1 MIPKIIQNS
10 MRHFTATAAVI
21 LSLACMFSCKKEK
34 GGGDTLEK
42 IYFVD
47 PASASMVLTQGQ
59 TGYIMYATVPESA
72 AATAVM
78 EWSSSDTNIAEVFNG
93 QVTAIAPGNTVIT
106 VKCGN
111 VSATLD
117 VQVVPIPVT
126 SFNVPKSMNAYM
138 DMPTPIKLTVEPA
151 EANAAS
157 LEWKSDN
164 PEIAEVV
171 IESGKAFV
179 NAKKEGGCKITVT
192 PYNNSEASQQI
203 AVTVYPAIFKLMRRS
218 ISGESGYVE
227 ILNDDSFDITDIG
240 MPTYEGMRYIEMIRL
255 DGGELLDSSVEV
267 NNENSGIVSIT
278 KHKRS
283 ESKIILNAEEKSE
296 VGATKISVSLKD
308 DDNVYT
314 KTFTITRQKHD
325 FTSDTKICRIYTET
339 PVNDVEEMAREA
351 ILAVQ
356 MFPAVNAVWTS
367 SNESVAK
374 VAPLTVDGTGF
385 SPMAEIRTFGEY
397 GSAEITATDESGEH
411 TRKFTVR
418 VSKASFPAG
427 TKICIRVDGH
437 IEPVGESTTIRAS
450 YDGRNDEAFGLMDA
464 SGNYLSTFTN
474 FKWTIESPSCECSL
488 TPVGA
493 SGVVIAPISTTTFS
507 GSKTA
512 TLVCTDDAGNRL
524 THKIFIDSPNAF
536 RGVENLRVTV
546 DGKSY
551 TGNAKVDI
559 GKTATIDIAKLTYGS
574 SYDGLKWENVGV
586 LGSVYGRT
594 KLNNNSSG
602 SLMSIE
608 FTPNRKMEAMPI
620 SVEDEI
626 GQVRKIYISSAKF
639 HFPDGAKLYYSYT
652 AVNPTNSGW
661 KEATSGVLLRPNIST
676 NIKIATSET
685 GAPVVDKAYYYQ
697 VWASAIEK
705 SKKNQYVNE
714 FSPLYNE
721 DYNVFS
727 VFVNGYPPRD
737 DAPEPY
743 GITVKDDYG
752 TSLYN
757 QFYIHELV
765 KFDSSTEFFVWA
777 SLGGA
782 GRGYSVKYDKGK
794 DKRLYVDVDPPSSG
808 KIPEVRI
815 TWTLSYNAGY
825 YIFPEARITNSVGEQ
840 SEYSMYHVRQV
851 KFNPVSSTASSPTK
865 VVLFDD
871 YGNTKTIYISYNIK
885 N

>member
-1 MIPKIIQNS
+1 MIPKIIQNP
-10 MRHFTATAAVI
+10 MRHFTAAVAVL
-21 LSLACMFSCKKEK
+21 LSLACAFSCKKEK
-34 GGGDTLEK
+34 GGGDALEK

-47 PASASMVLTQGQ
+47 PASASMVLSQGQ

-126 SFNVPKSMNAYM
+126 SFSVPKTMSAYM

-151 EANAAS
+151 KANAAS

-192 PYNNSEASQQI
+192 PYNNSDASQQI
-203 AVTVYPAIFKLMRRS
+203 EVTVYPAIFKLMRRS

-240 MPTYEGMRYIEMIRL
+240 MPTYEGIRCIEMIRL
-255 DGGELLDSSVEV
+255 DGSSLLESSVEV

-278 KHKRS
+278 KRQRS
-283 ESKIILNAEEKSE
+283 ESKVLLNVEEKSE
-296 VGATKISVSLKD
+296 VGATKVSVSLKE

-339 PVNDVEEMAREA
+339 PVNDVEEMARNATME
-351 ILAVQ
+351 VQ

-374 VAPLTVDGTGF
+374 VVPATSDGTGF
-385 SPMAEIRTFGEY
+385 SPMAEIQTFGEY
-397 GSAEITATDESGEH
+397 GSAEITATDESGKN

-427 TKICIRVDGH
+427 TKICIRVGGK

-493 SGVVIAPISTTTFS
+493 SGVVVAPISTTTFS

-536 RGVENLRVTV
+536 SGVQNLRVTV

-551 TGNAKVDI
+551 TSNAKVDI
-559 GKTATIDIAKLTYGS
+559 GKTATIDISKPTFDS

-586 LGSVYGRT
+586 LGSVYGTT

-626 GQVRKIYISSAKF
+626 GQVKKIYISSAEF
-639 HFPDGAKLYYSYT
+639 QFPEGAKIYISYYKSTWSTSDDCLFFNNGNTYFRVGTSATDFVKSGSPVKWSCVKTYPKLNYSSTLRALPGGDASIYALSPTSYP
-652 AVNPTNSGW
+652 NDYRTNEYTLVA
-661 KEATSGVLLRPNIST
+661 K
-676 NIKIATSET
+676 
-685 GAPVVDKAYYYQ
+685 
-697 VWASAIEK
+697 
-705 SKKNQYVNE
+705 
-714 FSPLYNE
+714 
-721 DYNVFS
+721 
-727 VFVNGYPPRD
+727 
-737 DAPEPY
+737 DA
-743 GITVKDDYG
+743 YG
-752 TSLYN
+752 TEIESR
-757 QFYIHELV
+757 FKV
-765 KFDSSTEFFVWA
+765 KKFMNFNDGIWFRLSYYVPGSQ
-777 SLGGA
+777 GA
-782 GRGYSVKYDKGK
+782 VAKGWNYKFESGK
-794 DKRLYVDVDPPSSG
+794 DTYVTLPKGAYNYVDMDCCPYEYGNCVYVSRAEIIDFENGSVGTRTKKPALG
-808 KIPEVRI
+808 A
-815 TWTLSYNAGY
+815 NATTISEQY
-825 YIFPEARITNSVGEQ
+825 ARITL
-840 SEYSMYHVRQV
+840 Y
-851 KFNPVSSTASSPTK
+851 
-865 VVLFDD
+865 DD
-871 YGNTKTIYISYNIK
+871 YGNKKAFYIK
-885 N
+885 NK

>member
-1 MIPKIIQNS
+1 
-10 MRHFTATAAVI
+10 MRHFTAAVAVL
-21 LSLACMFSCKKEK
+21 LSLACVFSCKKEK

-47 PASASMVLTQGQ
+47 PASASMVLSQGQ

-126 SFNVPKSMNAYM
+126 SFSVPKSMNAYT

-151 EANAAS
+151 KANAAS

-179 NAKKEGGCKITVT
+179 NAKKEGGCKISVT
-192 PYNNSEASQQI
+192 PYNSSDASQKI
-203 AVTVYPAIFKLMRRS
+203 EVTVYPAIFKLMRNS
-218 ISGESGYVE
+218 ISDESGYVE

-240 MPTYEGMRYIEMIRL
+240 MPTYEGIRCIEMIRL
-255 DGGELLDSSVEV
+255 DGSELLDSSVEV

-278 KHKRS
+278 KYKRS
-283 ESKIILNAEEKSE
+283 ESKILLNAEEKSE
-296 VGATKISVSLKD
+296 VGATKVSVSLKE

-314 KTFTITRQKHD
+314 KTFTLTRQKHD
-325 FTSDTKICRIYTET
+325 FTSDTKICQIYTET

-351 ILAVQ
+351 MLAVQ

-374 VAPLTVDGTGF
+374 VAPLTSDGTGF

-427 TKICIRVDGH
+427 TKIGTRVGGKLV
-437 IEPVGESTTIRAS
+437 PVGESTTLRAS
-450 YDGRNDEAFGLMDA
+450 YDGRNDAGFGLMDA
-464 SGNYLSTFTN
+464 SGNYLTTFTN
-474 FKWTIESPSCECSL
+474 FKWTIESPSCECRLS
-488 TPVGA
+488 TVDA
-493 SGVVIAPISTTTFS
+493 SGVVVAPISTTTFS

-536 RGVENLRVTV
+536 SGVHNLRVTV

-551 TGNAKVDI
+551 TSNAKVDI
-559 GKTATIDIAKLTYGS
+559 GKTATIDIAKLTFDS

-586 LGSVYGRT
+586 LGSVYGTT

-626 GQVRKIYISSAKF
+626 GQVKKIYITSAKF
-639 HFPDGAKLYYSYT
+639 HFPDGAKIYISYDKSKWNTLDERVFLNNGQNYFRVGTSATDFVKLDTPVEWSRTKTSSTNYEGRFRTLPGVDVSTYAISPIGYPDDYEAVYYS
-652 AVNPTNSGW
+652 
-661 KEATSGVLLRPNIST
+661 L
-676 NIKIATSET
+676 
-685 GAPVVDKAYYYQ
+685 
-697 VWASAIEK
+697 SA
-705 SKKNQYVNE
+705 
-714 FSPLYNE
+714 
-721 DYNVFS
+721 
-727 VFVNGYPPRD
+727 
-737 DAPEPY
+737 
-743 GITVKDDYG
+743 KDDYG
-752 TSLYN
+752 TVVRS
-757 QFYIHELV
+757 
-765 KFDSSTEFFVWA
+765 KFVLKKFMNFNDGIWFRLQYAYRDKNTI
-777 SLGGA
+777 
-782 GRGYSVKYDKGK
+782 KYKTVTYKFESGK
-794 DKRLYVDVDPPSSG
+794 DKYVTLPYNDYHTVRCSCSPNESGSSAY
-808 KIPEVRI
+808 
-815 TWTLSYNAGY
+815 YNHAEIMDFDELPY
-825 YIFPEARITNSVGEQ
+825 SLRTEKPACDSRVYTIRDQYARITF
-840 SEYSMYHVRQV
+840 Y
-851 KFNPVSSTASSPTK
+851 
-865 VVLFDD
+865 DD
-871 YGNTKTIYISYNIK
+871 YGNKKAFYIIRK
-885 N
+885 

>member
-1 MIPKIIQNS
+1 MIPKIIQNP
-10 MRHFTATAAVI
+10 MRRFTAAVAVL
-21 LSLACMFSCKKEK
+21 LSLACAFSCKKEK

-47 PASASMVLTQGQ
+47 PASASMVLSQGQ

-126 SFNVPKSMNAYM
+126 NFSVPKSMNAYM

-179 NAKKEGGCKITVT
+179 NAKEEGGCKITVT

-218 ISGESGYVE
+218 ISGESSYVE
-227 ILNDDSFDITDIG
+227 ILNDDSFDITDVG
-240 MPTYEGMRYIEMIRL
+240 MPYEGIRCIEMIRL
-255 DGGELLDSSVEV
+255 DGSELLESSVEV

-278 KHKRS
+278 KRQRS
-283 ESKIILNAEEKSE
+283 ESKVLLNVEEKSE
-296 VGATKISVSLKD
+296 VGATKVSVSLKE

-339 PVNDVEEMAREA
+339 PVNDVEEMARNATME
-351 ILAVQ
+351 VQ

-374 VAPLTVDGTGF
+374 VVPATSDGTGF
-385 SPMAEIRTFGEY
+385 SPMAEIQTFGEY

-427 TKICIRVDGH
+427 TKISTRVNNNYV
-437 IEPVGESTTIRAS
+437 PVGESTTIRAS
-450 YDGRNDEAFGLMDA
+450 YDGRNAGGFGLLEA
-464 SGNYLSTFTN
+464 SGNPSTFSN
-474 FKWTIESPSCECSL
+474 IKWTIESPSCECRL
-488 TPVGA
+488 TQVGA
-493 SGVVIAPISTTTFS
+493 NGVIIRPISKTTFS

-536 RGVENLRVTV
+536 SGVHNLRVTV

-551 TGNAKVDI
+551 TSNAKVDI
-559 GKTATIDIAKLTYGS
+559 GKTATIDIAKLTFDS

-586 LGSVYGRT
+586 LGSVYGTT

-602 SLMSIE
+602 SLKSIE

-639 HFPDGAKLYYSYT
+639 QFPEGAKLYYSYGN
-652 AVNPTNSGW
+652 VDPTGGYW
-661 KEATSGVLLRPNIST
+661 AEVLDGMPLKNDAGT
-676 NIKIATSET
+676 YLKIATSAE
-685 GAPVVDKAYYYQ
+685 GKPIVDKAYWDQ
-697 VWASAIEK
+697 IWASAIEK
-705 SKKNQYVNE
+705 SKNHSYIGE
-714 FSPLYNE
+714 F
-721 DYNVFS
+721 DDIRINVLRPWNIFG
-727 VFVNGYPPRD
+727 VFTKTYPPKYQ
-737 DAPEPY
+737 AHVPY
-743 GITVKDDYG
+743 SIEVKDDYG
-752 TSLYN
+752 TALSAR
-757 QFYIHELV
+757 FYIREWV
-765 KFDSSTEFFVWA
+765 KFDSDTRFEIGKNKGNLFVDYNN
-777 SLGGA
+777 G
-782 GRGYSVKYDKGK
+782 
-794 DKRLYVDVDPPSSG
+794 SSESI
-808 KIPEVRI
+808 KIPKSELFSDGSIFVRVKF
-815 TWTLSYNAGY
+815 YNVEY
-825 YIFPEARITNSVGEQ
+825 RFPRIIVTNSAKPGNPH
-840 SEYSMYHVRQV
+840 EYYLYHE
-851 KFNPVSSTASSPTK
+851 KFIREYPTSGGPGTR
-865 VVLFDD
+865 LIFSDD
-871 YGNTKTIYISYNIK
+871 FGNMKTFTFTTN
-885 N
+885 

>member
-1 MIPKIIQNS
+1 MIPTIIHKS
-10 MRHFTATAAVI
+10 MRQLTALAAVL
-21 LSLACMFSCKKEK
+21 LSLACVFSCKKEK
-34 GGGDTLEK
+34 GGGDALEK

-47 PASASMVLTQGQ
+47 PASATMVITQGRSEQ
-59 TGYIMYATVPESA
+59 ILYATVPEKA
-72 AATAVM
+72 ADTAILEWFSDDPSIADVINGLVTAV
-78 EWSSSDTNIAEVFNG
+78 
-93 QVTAIAPGNTVIT
+93 APGNTVIT
-106 VKCGN
+106 AKCGN
-111 VSATLD
+111 VTATVD

-126 SFNVPKSMNAYM
+126 SFSVPKTMSAYM
-138 DMPTPIKLTVEPA
+138 DMPVQIKLTLQPE

-171 IESGKAFV
+171 IEDGKAFV
-179 NAKKEGGCKITVT
+179 NAKKEGGCKISVY
-192 PYNNSEASQQI
+192 PYGRSDESKEI
-203 AVTVYPAIFKLMRRS
+203 AVTVYPAAFKLMRRT

-227 ILNDDSFDITDIG
+227 IPNDDSFDITDVG
-240 MPTYEGMRYIEMIRL
+240 MPTYEGMRYIEMIRV

-267 NNENSGIVSIT
+267 YNENPGIVSIT
-278 KHKRS
+278 KRKRS
-283 ESKIILNAEEKSE
+283 ESKILFNAEEKSE
-296 VGATKISVSLKD
+296 VGATKVSVSLKE

-374 VAPLTVDGTGF
+374 VAPLTSDGTGF
-385 SPMAEIRTFGEY
+385 SPMAEIQTFGEY

-427 TKICIRVDGH
+427 TKIGTRVGGKLV
-437 IEPVGESTTIRAS
+437 PVGESTTLRAS
-450 YDGRNDEAFGLMDA
+450 YDGRNDAGFGLMDA
-464 SGNYLSTFTN
+464 SGNYLTTFTN
-474 FKWTIESPSCECSL
+474 FKWTIESPSCECRLS
-488 TPVGA
+488 TVGA

-536 RGVENLRVTV
+536 SGAQNLRVTV

-551 TGNAKVDI
+551 TSNAKVDI
-559 GKTATIDIAKLTYGS
+559 GKTATIDIAKLTFDS

-586 LGSVYGRT
+586 LGSVYGTT

-626 GQVRKIYISSAKF
+626 GQVRKIYISSAAF
-639 HFPDGAKLYYSYT
+639 HFPEGAK
-652 AVNPTNSGW
+652 
-661 KEATSGVLLRPNIST
+661 
-676 NIKIATSET
+676 
-685 GAPVVDKAYYYQ
+685 
-697 VWASAIEK
+697 
-705 SKKNQYVNE
+705 
-714 FSPLYNE
+714 
-721 DYNVFS
+721 
-727 VFVNGYPPRD
+727 
-737 DAPEPY
+737 
-743 GITVKDDYG
+743 
-752 TSLYN
+752 
-757 QFYIHELV
+757 
-765 KFDSSTEFFVWA
+765 
-777 SLGGA
+777 
-782 GRGYSVKYDKGK
+782 
-794 DKRLYVDVDPPSSG
+794 
-808 KIPEVRI
+808 
-815 TWTLSYNAGY
+815 
-825 YIFPEARITNSVGEQ
+825 
-840 SEYSMYHVRQV
+840 
-851 KFNPVSSTASSPTK
+851 
-865 VVLFDD
+865 
-871 YGNTKTIYISYNIK
+871 IYISYNKSTWNTSNDFLFFNNGSTYFRVGTSATDFVKSGSPVEWSYAKTYPELNYSSTFRALPSGDASIYALSPTSYPNDYKTDEYTFVAKDAYGSEVRARFAVKKFMNFNDGIWFRLSYYVPDSQGNTVSKGWNYKFESGKDIYVTLPKGAYYGVKMTCCPYEKGNSVYVNRAEILDFEKSPYRFRTEKPALYMEVITKSEEYACITLYDDYGNKKVFYIK
-885 N
+885 NR

>member
-1 MIPKIIQNS
+1 
-10 MRHFTATAAVI
+10 MRRFTAAVTVL
-21 LSLACMFSCKKEK
+21 LSLACAFSCKKEK

-47 PASASMVLTQGQ
+47 PASASMVLSQGQ

-78 EWSSSDTNIAEVFNG
+78 EWSSSDTDIAEVFNG

-126 SFNVPKSMNAYM
+126 NFSVPKSMNAYM

-203 AVTVYPAIFKLMRRS
+203 SVTVYPAIFKLMRRS
-218 ISGESGYVE
+218 ISGESSYVE

-240 MPTYEGMRYIEMIRL
+240 MPYEGIRCIEMIRL
-255 DGGELLDSSVEV
+255 DGDKLLESSVEV

-278 KHKRS
+278 KRQRS
-283 ESKIILNAEEKSE
+283 ESKVLLNVEEKSE
-296 VGATKISVSLKD
+296 VGATKVSVSLKE

-339 PVNDVEEMAREA
+339 PVNDVEEMARNATME
-351 ILAVQ
+351 VQ

-374 VAPLTVDGTGF
+374 VVPATSDGKGF

-411 TRKFTVR
+411 TRKFTVK

-427 TKICIRVDGH
+427 TKISTRVNNNYV
-437 IEPVGESTTIRAS
+437 PVGESTTIRAS
-450 YDGRNDEAFGLMDA
+450 YDGRNAGGFGLLEA
-464 SGNYLSTFTN
+464 SGNPSTFSN
-474 FKWTIESPSCECSL
+474 IKWTIESPSCECRL
-488 TPVGA
+488 TQVGA
-493 SGVVIAPISTTTFS
+493 NGVIIRPISKTTFS

-536 RGVENLRVTV
+536 SGVHNLRVTV

-551 TGNAKVDI
+551 TSNAKVDI
-559 GKTATIDIAKLTYGS
+559 GKTATIDIAKFTFDS

-586 LGSVYGRT
+586 LGSVYGTT

-639 HFPDGAKLYYSYT
+639 HFPEGAKLYYSYGN
-652 AVNPTNSGW
+652 VDPTGGYWS
-661 KEATSGVLLRPNIST
+661 EVLDGMPLKNYEGT
-676 NIKIATSET
+676 CLKIATSAE
-685 GAPVVDKAYYYQ
+685 GRPIVDKAYWDQ
-697 VWASAIEK
+697 IWASAIEK
-705 SKKNQYVNE
+705 SKNNNYVYEFGATMINALKPENVFAIFTKQYPAKNQEY
-714 FSPLYNE
+714 
-721 DYNVFS
+721 
-727 VFVNGYPPRD
+727 
-737 DAPEPY
+737 EPY
-743 GITVKDDYG
+743 SIEVKDDYG
-752 TSLYN
+752 TALSAR
-757 QFYIHELV
+757 FYIREWV
-765 KFDSSTEFFVWA
+765 KFDSDTRFEIGKKNGNLFIDYNNGSSESIRIPKSDLFSDGSIFV
-777 SLGGA
+777 
-782 GRGYSVKYDKGK
+782 RVKFGNVEYRFPRIIVTNSAKQGNPHEYY
-794 DKRLYVDVDPPSSG
+794 LYHEKFIREYPTSSSG
-808 KIPEVRI
+808 SGTR
-815 TWTLSYNAGY
+815 L
-825 YIFPEARITNSVGEQ
+825 IFSDDFGNMKTFTFTTN
-840 SEYSMYHVRQV
+840 
-851 KFNPVSSTASSPTK
+851 
-865 VVLFDD
+865 
-871 YGNTKTIYISYNIK
+871 
-885 N
+885 

>member
-1 MIPKIIQNS
+1 MIPKIIQNP
-10 MRHFTATAAVI
+10 MRRFTAAVAVL
-21 LSLACMFSCKKEK
+21 LSLACAFSCKKEK

-47 PASASMVLTQGQ
+47 PASASMVLSQGQ

-126 SFNVPKSMNAYM
+126 NFSVPKSMNAYM

-179 NAKKEGGCKITVT
+179 NAKKEGECKITVT
-192 PYNNSEASQQI
+192 PYNNSEASQKI
-203 AVTVYPAIFKLMRRS
+203 EVTVYPAIFKLMRKS
-218 ISGESGYVE
+218 ISDESHYVE

-240 MPTYEGMRYIEMIRL
+240 MPYEGIRCIEMIRL
-255 DGGELLDSSVEV
+255 DGDKLLESSVEV

-278 KHKRS
+278 KRQRS
-283 ESKIILNAEEKSE
+283 ESKVLLNVEEKSE
-296 VGATKISVSLKD
+296 VGATKVSVSLKE

-339 PVNDVEEMAREA
+339 PVNDVEEMARNATME
-351 ILAVQ
+351 VQ

-374 VAPLTVDGTGF
+374 VAPLTSDGTGF

-427 TKICIRVDGH
+427 TKIGIRVGGH

-512 TLVCTDDAGNRL
+512 TLVCTDDAGNQL
-524 THKIFIDSPNAF
+524 KHKIIIYSPIAFGRNALGAKVNSEMF
-536 RGVENLRVTV
+536 YE
-546 DGKSY
+546 D
-551 TGNAKVDI
+551 AKVDI
-559 GKTATIDIAKLTYGS
+559 GNKAVVALYGNKKVPVTLAGVKWSGLEKLNSYGS
-574 SYDGLKWENVGV
+574 VNISTNSTNTISYF
-586 LGSVYGRT
+586 
-594 KLNNNSSG
+594 
-602 SLMSIE
+602 E
-608 FTPNRKMEAMPI
+608 FTPNQKMESVTI
-620 SVEDEI
+620 TVEDEI
-626 GQVRKIYISSAKF
+626 GQEQTLRIQSAAF
-639 HFPDGAKLYYSYT
+639 HFPKGAKLYYSYGN
-652 AVNPTNSGW
+652 VDPTGGYW
-661 KEATSGVLLRPNIST
+661 AEVLDGMPLKNDAGT
-676 NIKIATSET
+676 YLKIATSAE
-685 GAPVVDKAYYYQ
+685 GKPIVDKAYWDQ
-697 VWASAIEK
+697 IWASAIEK
-705 SKKNQYVNE
+705 SKNHSYIGEFDDIRINVLKPVNI
-714 FSPLYNE
+714 FG
-721 DYNVFS
+721 VFTKK
-727 VFVNGYPPRD
+727 YPTKYQE
-737 DAPEPY
+737 PEY
-743 GITVKDDYG
+743 YSIEAKDDYG
-752 TSLYN
+752 TALSAG
-757 QFYIHELV
+757 FYIREWVEFKSEDRFQIYMKKTSTYIKYGDGSAVHDDIPDRQLFSDGSIIV
-765 KFDSSTEFFVWA
+765 KLNFDGNAYRF
-777 SLGGA
+777 
-782 GRGYSVKYDKGK
+782 
-794 DKRLYVDVDPPSSG
+794 P
-808 KIPEVRI
+808 RI
-815 TWTLSYNAGY
+815 
-825 YIFPEARITNSVGEQ
+825 IVTNSAKQDHPHEYYLYHANFVRVYPTSSNVGTRLIF
-840 SEYSMYHVRQV
+840 S
-851 KFNPVSSTASSPTK
+851 
-865 VVLFDD
+865 DD
-871 YGNTKTIYISYNIK
+871 FGNMKTITFKLY
-885 N
+885 

>member
-47 PASASMVLTQGQ
+47 PSSASMVLTQGQ

-126 SFNVPKSMNAYM
+126 SFSVPKSMNAYM
-138 DMPTPIKLTVEPA
+138 DMPTPVKLTLEPA

-157 LEWKSDN
+157 LEWESDN

-179 NAKKEGGCKITVT
+179 NAKKEGGCKISVT
-192 PYNNSEASQQI
+192 PYNSSDASQKI
-203 AVTVYPAIFKLMRRS
+203 EVTVYPAIFKLMRKS
-218 ISGESGYVE
+218 ISDESGYVE
-227 ILNDDSFDITDIG
+227 ILHDDSFDITDIG
-240 MPTYEGMRYIEMIRL
+240 MPSYEGIRCIEMIRL
-255 DGGELLDSSVEV
+255 DGSELLDSSVEV

-278 KHKRS
+278 KYKRS
-283 ESKIILNAEEKSE
+283 ESKILLNAEEKSE
-296 VGATKISVSLKD
+296 VGATKVSVSLKE

-351 ILAVQ
+351 MLAVQ

-374 VAPLTVDGTGF
+374 VVPLTSDGTGF

-427 TKICIRVDGH
+427 TKIGTRVGGKLV
-437 IEPVGESTTIRAS
+437 PVGESTTLRAS
-450 YDGRNDEAFGLMDA
+450 YDGRNDAGFGLMDA
-464 SGNYLSTFTN
+464 SGNYLTTFTN
-474 FKWTIESPSCECSL
+474 FKWTIESPSCECRLS
-488 TPVGA
+488 TVGA

-536 RGVENLRVTV
+536 SGVQNLRVTV

-551 TGNAKVDI
+551 TSNAKVDI
-559 GKTATIDIAKLTYGS
+559 GKTATIDITKLTYDS

-586 LGSVYGRT
+586 LGSVYGTT

-639 HFPDGAKLYYSYT
+639 HFPDGAKIYISYDKSKWNT
-652 AVNPTNSGW
+652 LDERVFLNNGQNYFRVGTSATDFVKSDTPVEWSRTKLSSPTNYEGRFRALSSGDVSTY
-661 KEATSGVLLRPNIST
+661 AIS
-676 NIKIATSET
+676 
-685 GAPVVDKAYYYQ
+685 PM
-697 VWASAIEK
+697 
-705 SKKNQYVNE
+705 
-714 FSPLYNE
+714 
-721 DYNVFS
+721 
-727 VFVNGYPPRD
+727 GYPD
-737 DAPEPY
+737 DY
-743 GITVKDDYG
+743 GVVYYFLSAKDDYG
-752 TSLYN
+752 TVVRS
-757 QFYIHELV
+757 
-765 KFDSSTEFFVWA
+765 KFVLKKFMNFNDGIWFRLQYA
-777 SLGGA
+777 Y
-782 GRGYSVKYDKGK
+782 RDKYTIKDKTLTYKFESGK
-794 DKRLYVDVDPPSSG
+794 DKYVTLPYNDYHTVMCSCSPNESGSSAYYNHAEIMDFDELPYRLRTEKPACDSRV
-808 KIPEVRI
+808 
-815 TWTLSYNAGY
+815 WTIKEQY
-825 YIFPEARITNSVGEQ
+825 ARITF
-840 SEYSMYHVRQV
+840 Y
-851 KFNPVSSTASSPTK
+851 
-865 VVLFDD
+865 DD
-871 YGNTKTIYISYNIK
+871 YGNKKAFYIIRK
-885 N
+885 

>member
-1 MIPKIIQNS
+1 MIPKIIQNP
-10 MRHFTATAAVI
+10 MRRFTAAVAVL
-21 LSLACMFSCKKEK
+21 LSLACAFSCKKEK

-126 SFNVPKSMNAYM
+126 NFSVPKSMNAYM

-203 AVTVYPAIFKLMRRS
+203 SVTVYPAIFKLMRRS
-218 ISGESGYVE
+218 ISGESSYVE

-240 MPTYEGMRYIEMIRL
+240 MPTYEGIRCIEMIRL
-255 DGGELLDSSVEV
+255 DGSELLDSSVEV

-278 KHKRS
+278 KRQRS
-283 ESKIILNAEEKSE
+283 ESKVLLNVEEKSE
-296 VGATKISVSLKD
+296 VGATKVSVSLKE

-339 PVNDVEEMAREA
+339 PVNDVEEMARNATME
-351 ILAVQ
+351 VQ

-374 VAPLTVDGTGF
+374 VVPATSDGTGF

-427 TKICIRVDGH
+427 TKISTRVNNNYV
-437 IEPVGESTTIRAS
+437 PVGESTTIRAS
-450 YDGRNDEAFGLMDA
+450 YDGRNAGGFGLLEA
-464 SGNYLSTFTN
+464 SGNPSTFSN
-474 FKWTIESPSCECSL
+474 IKWTIESPSCECRL
-488 TPVGA
+488 TQVGA
-493 SGVVIAPISTTTFS
+493 NGVIIRPISKTTFS

-536 RGVENLRVTV
+536 SGVHNLRVTV

-559 GKTATIDIAKLTYGS
+559 GKTATIDIAKFTFDS

-586 LGSVYGRT
+586 LGSVYGTT

-626 GQVRKIYISSAKF
+626 GQVRKIYITSAEF
-639 HFPDGAKLYYSYT
+639 QFPEGAKIYISYYKSTWSTSDDKPFFNNGSTYFRVGTSATDFVKSGSPVKWSYAKT
-652 AVNPTNSGW
+652 YPKSYNSTFRALPEGDASIYALSPTSYPKDYYDDNYTLVAKDAYGTEVSARFIVKKFMNFNDGIWFRLSYYVRGSNGERVWKGKNYKFESGKDVYLTLPKDAYNYVDIDCCPYEYGNSVYVSRAEIVDFENGSVGTRT
-661 KEATSGVLLRPNIST
+661 KIPAFGA
-676 NIKIATSET
+676 IATTISE
-685 GAPVVDKAYYYQ
+685 
-697 VWASAIEK
+697 
-705 SKKNQYVNE
+705 QY
-714 FSPLYNE
+714 
-721 DYNVFS
+721 
-727 VFVNGYPPRD
+727 
-737 DAPEPY
+737 
-743 GITVKDDYG
+743 
-752 TSLYN
+752 
-757 QFYIHELV
+757 
-765 KFDSSTEFFVWA
+765 
-777 SLGGA
+777 
-782 GRGYSVKYDKGK
+782 
-794 DKRLYVDVDPPSSG
+794 
-808 KIPEVRI
+808 
-815 TWTLSYNAGY
+815 
-825 YIFPEARITNSVGEQ
+825 ARITL
-840 SEYSMYHVRQV
+840 Y
-851 KFNPVSSTASSPTK
+851 
-865 VVLFDD
+865 DD
-871 YGNTKTIYISYNIK
+871 YGNKKAFYIK
-885 N
+885 NK

>member
-1 MIPKIIQNS
+1 MIPKIIQNP
-10 MRHFTATAAVI
+10 MRRFTAAVAVL
-21 LSLACMFSCKKEK
+21 LSLACAFSCKKEK

-47 PASASMVLTQGQ
+47 PASASMVLSQGQ

-126 SFNVPKSMNAYM
+126 NFSVPKSMNAYM

-203 AVTVYPAIFKLMRRS
+203 SVTVYPAIFKLMRRS
-218 ISGESGYVE
+218 ISGESSYVE

-240 MPTYEGMRYIEMIRL
+240 MPYEGIRCIEMIRL
-255 DGGELLDSSVEV
+255 DGSELLESSVEV

-278 KHKRS
+278 KRQRS
-283 ESKIILNAEEKSE
+283 ESKVLLNVEEKSE
-296 VGATKISVSLKD
+296 VGATKVSVSLKE

-339 PVNDVEEMAREA
+339 PVNDVEEMARNATME
-351 ILAVQ
+351 VQ

-374 VAPLTVDGTGF
+374 VVPATSDGTGF

-427 TKICIRVDGH
+427 TKISTRVNNNYV
-437 IEPVGESTTIRAS
+437 PVGESTTIRAS
-450 YDGRNDEAFGLMDA
+450 YDGRNAGGFGLLEA
-464 SGNYLSTFTN
+464 SGNPSTFSN
-474 FKWTIESPSCECSL
+474 IKWTIESPSCECRL
-488 TPVGA
+488 TQVGA
-493 SGVVIAPISTTTFS
+493 NGVIIRPISTTTFS

-512 TLVCTDDAGNRL
+512 TLVCTDDAGNQL
-524 THKIFIDSPNAF
+524 KHKIIIDSPNAF
-536 RGVENLRVTV
+536 SGVHNLRVTV

-559 GKTATIDIAKLTYGS
+559 GKTATIDIAKFTFDS

-586 LGSVYGRT
+586 LGSVYGTT

-639 HFPDGAKLYYSYT
+639 HFPDGAKIYISYNKSTWNTSDDCPFLNNGNNYFRIGTSATDLTAFDPGNASVWSSTIRKPSYVTYTGNIRVLPSGNSYT
-652 AVNPTNSGW
+652 HAM
-661 KEATSGVLLRPNIST
+661 ST
-676 NIKIATSET
+676 M
-685 GAPVVDKAYYYQ
+685 
-697 VWASAIEK
+697 
-705 SKKNQYVNE
+705 
-714 FSPLYNE
+714 
-721 DYNVFS
+721 
-727 VFVNGYPPRD
+727 GYPND
-737 DAPEPY
+737 YECVFYTLTA
-743 GITVKDDYG
+743 KDDYG
-752 TSLYN
+752 KLIESEFRLK
-757 QFYIHELV
+757 
-765 KFDSSTEFFVWA
+765 KFMNFNDGIWFRFLEERTYSTYTYKFE
-777 SLGGA
+777 S
-782 GRGYSVKYDKGK
+782 GK
-794 DKRLYVDVDPPSSG
+794 DVYVTVPLHEYTGVTFSCSPSKSGSRVYFRRADIIDFSNTGYTLRNRTEIPALDPVVIM
-808 KIPEVRI
+808 KKE
-815 TWTLSYNAGY
+815 
-825 YIFPEARITNSVGEQ
+825 
-840 SEYSMYHVRQV
+840 EYSRIIFY
-851 KFNPVSSTASSPTK
+851 
-865 VVLFDD
+865 DD
-871 YGNTKTIYISYNIK
+871 YGNTKTFYVK
-885 N
+885 KK